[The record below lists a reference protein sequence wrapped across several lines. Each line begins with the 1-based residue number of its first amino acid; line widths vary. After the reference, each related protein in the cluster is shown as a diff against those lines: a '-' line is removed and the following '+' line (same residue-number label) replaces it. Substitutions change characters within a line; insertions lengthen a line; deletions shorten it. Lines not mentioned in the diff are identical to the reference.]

1 MIMTSLAYSCISYI
15 LVGHSSGGTH
25 ILESS
30 SMTVPVGHSHPP
42 TTQILGQGLG
52 MNLSLQVV

>member
-1 MIMTSLAYSCISYI
+1 MTSLACSCTSYV

-25 ILESS
+25 IFESS
-30 SMTVPVGHSHPP
+30 SMTVPLGHSHPP

-52 MNLSLQVV
+52 RNLSSQVA